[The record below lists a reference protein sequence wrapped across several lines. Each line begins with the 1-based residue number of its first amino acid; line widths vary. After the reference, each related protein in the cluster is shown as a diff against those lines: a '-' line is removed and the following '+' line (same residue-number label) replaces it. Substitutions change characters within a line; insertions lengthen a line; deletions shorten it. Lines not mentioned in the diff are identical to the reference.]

1 MKYKYKI
8 NGLDC
13 ANCAREVEE
22 FLAKDK
28 RLKNV
33 VVNFNTA
40 KLSFEAE
47 TGISIDELN
56 RLVQS
61 VEPEA
66 TVNRLEAVS
75 SGRTKD
81 KVACTACSKAK
92 NDKTE
97 TRGKACRQI
106 WFLIIGLVVGVSA
119 YFAPL
124 PELVKAIC

>member
-22 FLAKDK
+22 FLVKDK
-28 RLKNV
+28 RFKNV

-40 KLSFEAE
+40 KLSFEAKTE
-47 TGISIDELN
+47 IPINELN

-66 TVNRLEAVS
+66 TVSEIEAV
-75 SGRTKD
+75 RLNT
-81 KVACTACSKAK
+81 AK
-92 NDKTE
+92 N
-97 TRGKACRQI
+97 AQSC
-106 WFLIIGLVVGVSA
+106 
-119 YFAPL
+119 
-124 PELVKAIC
+124 